1 MNSNGFIKFFYSIP
15 DDVLV
20 NIALNDWE
28 SLEALCAG
36 LSIDLHLLEEENNE
50 SINNRRN
57 VC

>member
-1 MNSNGFIKFFYSIP
+1 MDSLKFFYSIP

-36 LSIDLHLLEEENNE
+36 LSIDLYLLEEKNNE

>member
-1 MNSNGFIKFFYSIP
+1 MDSLKFFYSIP

-36 LSIDLHLLEEENNE
+36 LSIDLNLLKEENNE
-50 SINNRRN
+50 RT
-57 VC
+57 